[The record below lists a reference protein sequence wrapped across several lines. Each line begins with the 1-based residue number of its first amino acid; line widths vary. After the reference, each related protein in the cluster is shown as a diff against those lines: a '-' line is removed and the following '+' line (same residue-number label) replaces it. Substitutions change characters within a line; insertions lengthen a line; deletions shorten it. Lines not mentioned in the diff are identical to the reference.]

1 MISGKRTIKA
11 AVLVLG
17 LVLGGYYGYQFYQNY
32 SNDQGDIRSYKA
44 GIDEQYIKKEFQ
56 DNWYTLIANPS
67 YDVDFMLQRK
77 APNNYEPQYFGKM
90 NIKMLYHDNRPIG
103 FITYYMQTS
112 YQGDVLFLVIDKEFR
127 GKRYGE
133 KLLNYAFAQMKKEGA
148 KTVKIFTRT
157 ENTSAQRLY
166 TRVGFVETGRLSKDI
181 QPKEGGI
188 FYRKEL

>member
-1 MISGKRTIKA
+1 MSTKRTVKRIV
-11 AVLVLG
+11 VLIG
-17 LVLGGYYGYQFYQNY
+17 LALAGYGCYQLYHHY
-32 SNDQGDIRSYKA
+32 TAEHGEIRSYQTKE
-44 GIDEQYIKKEFQ
+44 DEQYIKKEFE

-67 YDVDFMLQRK
+67 YDVDFMLNKK
-77 APNNYEPQYFGKM
+77 APNEREPQYFGKM
-90 NIKMLYHDNRPIG
+90 AIKMLYHDNRPIG

-112 YQGDVLFLVIDKEFR
+112 YQGDILFLVIDKNFR

-133 KLLNYAFAQMKKEGA
+133 KLLNYAFDKMKKEGA
-148 KTVKIFTRT
+148 KTIKIFTRT

-166 TRVGFVETGRLSKDI
+166 TRMGFVETGRLSKDI

>member
-1 MISGKRTIKA
+1 MNAKRTIKQLA
-11 AVLVLG
+11 IFIG
-17 LVLGGYYGYQFYQNY
+17 LVLAGYGGYQAYQQYAGE
-32 SNDQGDIRSYKA
+32 QGTIRSYKTKE
-44 GIDEQYIKKEFQ
+44 DEQYIKKEFE

-67 YDVDFMLQRK
+67 YDVDFMLQKK
-77 APNNYEPQYFGKM
+77 APNEREPQYFGKM
-90 NIKMLYHDNRPIG
+90 AIKMLYQDSRPIG

-112 YQGDVLFLVIDKEFR
+112 YQGDILFLVIDKNFR

-133 KLLNYAFAQMKKEGA
+133 KLLNYAFEEMKKEGA

-157 ENTSAQRLY
+157 ENTSAQSLY
-166 TRVGFVETGRLSKDI
+166 TRMGFVETGRLSKDI